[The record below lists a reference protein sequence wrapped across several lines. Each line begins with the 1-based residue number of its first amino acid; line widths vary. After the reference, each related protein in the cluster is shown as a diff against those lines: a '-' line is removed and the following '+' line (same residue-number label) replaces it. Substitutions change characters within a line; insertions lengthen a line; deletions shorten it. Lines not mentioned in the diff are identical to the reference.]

1 MRAWRPFLAIVRQ
14 PRLLGWTALA
24 GAVIYVNWQVFILAT
39 LSGHV
44 IETSLG
50 YFINPIATVLLGVL
64 VLRERL
70 RLTQW
75 IAIAIAGIAVIVTI
89 VGYGTVPWVAL
100 TLAASFS
107 IYGLI
112 KKRIGP
118 SVDAVSGLTLDR
130 LGRPRAGAAGRAA
143 TRSTAAVRAAGQ
155 GLESRGTGDRLSG
168 GSCDGQARHRQA
180 GRQERAD
187 CALSDTREHA
197 SSLRRRPG
205 HRPGRHRTVVPVGA
219 RASLSSERM
228 PRCVIARHSR

>member
-1 MRAWRPFLAIVRQ
+1 MARWRAARVIRVVVVPAAEDDSAVRGIRQ
-14 PRLLGWTALA
+14 RDDHA
-24 GAVIYVNWQVFILAT
+24 
-39 LSGHV
+39 
-44 IETSLG
+44 
-50 YFINPIATVLLGVL
+50 VL
-64 VLRERL
+64 VSSLCPVARGLQIGCLLHASVERDHQ
-70 RLTQW
+70 RATGRQGGSRRRGVQ
-75 IAIAIAGIAVIVTI
+75 AHRHPG
-89 VGYGTVPWVAL
+89 
-100 TLAASFS
+100 
-107 IYGLI
+107 
-112 KKRIGP
+112 
-118 SVDAVSGLTLDR
+118 DR